1 MPTAFFVIP
10 PRKKKFSFPT
20 VLGVQDWRVP
30 SFLPNALQTLEGRFP
45 FPAALFFKFFYP
57 HHPRRTPL
65 QLDIYAYLDPYNNT
79 FGEENWLI
87 ILLVIFCCLYC
98 TFGMFLAFGIILYEK
113 YGLNPGNRQV
123 VDMVR

>member
-1 MPTAFFVIP
+1 MEV
-10 PRKKKFSFPT
+10 
-20 VLGVQDWRVP
+20 D
-30 SFLPNALQTLEGRFP
+30 PNNDSLAGFQMTNLTL
-45 FPAALFFKFFYP
+45 LS
-57 HHPRRTPL
+57 
-65 QLDIYAYLDPYNNT
+65 LDPYNNT